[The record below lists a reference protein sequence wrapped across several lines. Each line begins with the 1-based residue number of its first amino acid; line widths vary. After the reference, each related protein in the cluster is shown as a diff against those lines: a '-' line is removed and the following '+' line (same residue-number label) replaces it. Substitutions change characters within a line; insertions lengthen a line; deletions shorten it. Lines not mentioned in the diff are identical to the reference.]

1 MIKSGRMG
9 CNGHVESMRDSR
21 NANKV
26 LMDTPGRKRHLEDL
40 GLPLGILLK
49 CTLNMMGVVRAPD

>member
-1 MIKSGRMG
+1 M
-9 CNGHVESMRDSR
+9 ESIRDSR

-40 GLPLGILLK
+40 GVRLRILLK
-49 CTLNMMGVVRAPD
+49 CILNIMGVGHALD